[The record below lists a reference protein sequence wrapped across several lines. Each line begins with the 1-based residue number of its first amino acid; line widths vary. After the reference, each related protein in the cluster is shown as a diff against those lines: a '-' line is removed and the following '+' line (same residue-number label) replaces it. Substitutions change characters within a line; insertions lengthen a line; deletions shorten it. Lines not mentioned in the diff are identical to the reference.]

1 MFYLHSK
8 IKTLSKTFTW
18 FPSVKM
24 VAKSFEHNHRKNI
37 MIVSYLTQYSRYIQ
51 KKKGLI
57 LESDQK
63 NMLKTEPYKAQ
74 SLTLIEYSACNK
86 KTKYVWRKRLKLQF
100 LSQKKKSYLAI
111 GTDDWSV
118 NFGDIDNKKVH
129 LNWFIPWLELY
140 MVHHT
145 LIVTRTEQCSCGVHC
160 IHYFWKNLVRV
171 AWKLTNKDLLNGII
185 I

>member
-63 NMLKTEPYKAQ
+63 NMLKTEPYKAK

-86 KTKYVWRKRLKLQF
+86 KTKYV
-100 LSQKKKSYLAI
+100 
-111 GTDDWSV
+111 
-118 NFGDIDNKKVH
+118 
-129 LNWFIPWLELY
+129 
-140 MVHHT
+140 
-145 LIVTRTEQCSCGVHC
+145 
-160 IHYFWKNLVRV
+160 
-171 AWKLTNKDLLNGII
+171 
-185 I
+185 